1 MRECSG
7 ISDVT
12 NRWRHFIAITV
23 ATLACRA
30 GSTCTSHRDGH
41 TSCEHVRM

>member
-7 ISDVT
+7 ISDVIDY
-12 NRWRHFIAITV
+12 WSHFIVTIV

-30 GSTCTSHRDGH
+30 VVAVVVGNVAR
-41 TSCEHVRM
+41 

>member
-7 ISDVT
+7 ISDVIDY
-12 NRWRHFIAITV
+12 WMHFIVTIV

-30 GSTCTSHRDGH
+30 AMPNVEVGIA
-41 TSCEHVRM
+41 HVSEQ

>member
-12 NRWRHFIAITV
+12 DYWSHFIVTMV

-30 GSTCTSHRDGH
+30 AMPNVDVGMAHISKQ
-41 TSCEHVRM
+41 

>member
-12 NRWRHFIAITV
+12 DYWRHFIATIV

-30 GSTCTSHRDGH
+30 AMPNVDVGMAHISKQ
-41 TSCEHVRM
+41 